1 MIKLLKNMRR
11 KEVLMVLLCTV
22 LVAVQVYFDLRLPD
36 YMTDLTTLIKTSG
49 ATADI
54 LSVGVKML
62 GCTLA
67 SAVLAVGCGY
77 LAAKAAS
84 GFSFTVREKLFRH
97 VMDIGSEE
105 MQDFSVASLITRTTN
120 DITQIQMIVA
130 MGLQMMI
137 KSPIM
142 AVWAIIKILGK
153 SWELSAVTAAF
164 VVVICV
170 TVITVMS
177 ICIPRFR
184 IVQKLTDQINRVARE
199 NLTGI
204 NVVHAFNAEQ
214 YQNDKFN
221 KPSLDMMNVQVKNQK
236 LFALVQPTMTLG
248 MNGLAL
254 TIYWLGAALVNNIAL
269 TDPVA
274 RLTMFSDVLVFSTYA
289 TYVVMSFMML
299 VMIFMLLPQAQ
310 VSAERINEVLE
321 RKANIREGSV
331 SECKERGTVEFKNVS
346 FRYPHTSEDEL
357 SNISFRVNRGETL
370 AVIGATGSGKTTMMN
385 LLTRIY
391 APTDGKVFFD
401 GKNVS
406 TYTTDELRQRI
417 KAVLQKTALFK
428 GSVRDNIMIAADDA
442 SDENL
447 QNALKVAQAED
458 FVKSKGGADAEIEQG
473 GKNLSGG
480 QRQRLS
486 VARAIA
492 AKPEVL
498 ILDDSSSALDY
509 LTDLNMRRAIS
520 SLEPK
525 PTVFIVSQR
534 AAAVKNADIIVVL
547 DDGKEV
553 GVGNRD
559 YLYENCSV
567 YREIETSQE
576 KGANE

>member
-1 MIKLLKNMRR
+1 MNIFFRHLKKYRAASILAPAFKLMEALF
-11 KEVLMVLLCTV
+11 ELFVPIFVADMVDRGVGNGDTSVIIRDTIIIIAFGLFGLIFSIIG
-22 LVAVQVYFDLRLPD
+22 QYF
-36 YMTDLTTLIKTSG
+36 S
-49 ATADI
+49 
-54 LSVGVKML
+54 
-62 GCTLA
+62 
-67 SAVLAVGCGY
+67 
-77 LAAKAAS
+77 AKAATGLS
-84 GFSFTVREKLFRH
+84 HDVRERTYKKMLSLPASEVDRIGVPAMITAMTSDINQMQSGVNLALRLLLRSPFVVFGALIAAMIIDVKISSVFAVLIFALFA
-97 VMDIGSEE
+97 VVI
-105 MQDFSVASLITRTTN
+105 I
-120 DITQIQMIVA
+120 
-130 MGLQMMI
+130 
-137 KSPIM
+137 IM
-142 AVWAIIKILGK
+142 AVTMPKYSVAQKNLDGV
-153 SWELSAVTAAF
+153 SA
-164 VVVICV
+164 
-170 TVITVMS
+170 S
-177 ICIPRFR
+177 
-184 IVQKLTDQINRVARE
+184 ARE
-199 NLTGI
+199 NLTGARVI
-204 NVVHAFNAEQ
+204 RAFGAE
-214 YQNDKFN
+214 DAE
-221 KPSLDMMNVQVKNQK
+221 VKNYGNKTAGLEKSQN
-236 LFALVQPTMTLG
+236 FAGTVSALLNPLTFAIVNLG
-248 MNGLAL
+248 IVALLYFGGVRVNSGAL
-254 TIYWLGAALVNNIAL
+254 TQGKIIAL
-269 TDPVA
+269 YDYMSQILIELVKFANLVVTISRALACGKRIDGILSIENDESPIKDDD
-274 RLTMFSDVLVFSTYA
+274 TSDSYIEFRDV
-289 TYVVMSFMML
+289 
-299 VMIFMLLPQAQ
+299 
-310 VSAERINEVLE
+310 
-321 RKANIREGSV
+321 SV
-331 SECKERGTVEFKNVS
+331 SYNGGGDSLSHVDLKVGKGQTVG
-346 FRYPHTSEDEL
+346 
-357 SNISFRVNRGETL
+357 I
-370 AVIGATGSGKTTMMN
+370 IGATGSGKTTMMN

-417 KAVLQKTALFK
+417 KAVLQKTSLFK

>member
-1 MIKLLKNMRR
+1 MNIFFRHLKKYRAASILAPAFKLIEALF
-11 KEVLMVLLCTV
+11 ELFVPIFVADMVDRGVGNGDTSVIIRDTIIIIAFGLFGLIFSIIG
-22 LVAVQVYFDLRLPD
+22 QYF
-36 YMTDLTTLIKTSG
+36 S
-49 ATADI
+49 
-54 LSVGVKML
+54 
-62 GCTLA
+62 
-67 SAVLAVGCGY
+67 
-77 LAAKAAS
+77 AKAATGLS
-84 GFSFTVREKLFRH
+84 HDVRERTYKKMLSLPASEVDRIGVPAMITAMTSDINQMQSGVNLALRLLLRSPFVVFGALIAAMIIDVKISSVFAALIFALFA
-97 VMDIGSEE
+97 VVI
-105 MQDFSVASLITRTTN
+105 I
-120 DITQIQMIVA
+120 
-130 MGLQMMI
+130 
-137 KSPIM
+137 IM
-142 AVWAIIKILGK
+142 AVTMPKY
-153 SWELSAVTAAF
+153 SAA
-164 VVVICV
+164 
-170 TVITVMS
+170 
-177 ICIPRFR
+177 
-184 IVQKLTDQINRVARE
+184 QKNLDGVSASARE
-199 NLTGI
+199 NLTGARVI
-204 NVVHAFNAEQ
+204 RAFGAE
-214 YQNDKFN
+214 DAE
-221 KPSLDMMNVQVKNQK
+221 VKNYGNKTAGLEKSQN
-236 LFALVQPTMTLG
+236 FAGTVSALLNPLTFAIVNLG
-248 MNGLAL
+248 IVALLYFGGVRVNSGAL
-254 TIYWLGAALVNNIAL
+254 TQGKIIAL
-269 TDPVA
+269 YDYMSQILIELVKFANLVVTISRALACGKRIDGILSIENDESPIKDDD
-274 RLTMFSDVLVFSTYA
+274 TSDSYIEFRDV
-289 TYVVMSFMML
+289 
-299 VMIFMLLPQAQ
+299 
-310 VSAERINEVLE
+310 
-321 RKANIREGSV
+321 SV
-331 SECKERGTVEFKNVS
+331 SYNGGGDSLSHVDLKVGKGQTVG
-346 FRYPHTSEDEL
+346 
-357 SNISFRVNRGETL
+357 I
-370 AVIGATGSGKTTMMN
+370 IGATGSGKTTMMN

-447 QNALKVAQAED
+447 QNALKVAQAAD

>member
-1 MIKLLKNMRR
+1 MNIFFRHLKKYRAASILAPAFKLMEALF
-11 KEVLMVLLCTV
+11 ELFVPIFVADMVDRGVGNGDTSVIIRDTIIIIAFGLFGLIFSIIG
-22 LVAVQVYFDLRLPD
+22 QYF
-36 YMTDLTTLIKTSG
+36 S
-49 ATADI
+49 
-54 LSVGVKML
+54 
-62 GCTLA
+62 
-67 SAVLAVGCGY
+67 
-77 LAAKAAS
+77 AKAATGLS
-84 GFSFTVREKLFRH
+84 HDVRERTYKKMLSLPASEVDRIGVPAMITAMTSDINQMQSGVNLALRLLLRSPFVVFGALIAAMIIDVKISSVFAALIFALFA
-97 VMDIGSEE
+97 VVI
-105 MQDFSVASLITRTTN
+105 I
-120 DITQIQMIVA
+120 
-130 MGLQMMI
+130 
-137 KSPIM
+137 IM
-142 AVWAIIKILGK
+142 AVTMPKY
-153 SWELSAVTAAF
+153 SAA
-164 VVVICV
+164 
-170 TVITVMS
+170 
-177 ICIPRFR
+177 
-184 IVQKLTDQINRVARE
+184 QKNLDGVSASARE
-199 NLTGI
+199 NLTGARVI
-204 NVVHAFNAEQ
+204 RAFGAE
-214 YQNDKFN
+214 DAE
-221 KPSLDMMNVQVKNQK
+221 VKNYGNKTAGLEKSQN
-236 LFALVQPTMTLG
+236 FAGTVSALLNPLTFAIVNLG
-248 MNGLAL
+248 IVALLYFGGVRVNSGAL
-254 TIYWLGAALVNNIAL
+254 TQGKIIAL
-269 TDPVA
+269 YDYMSQILIELVKFANLVVTISRALACGKRIDGILSIENDESPIKDDD
-274 RLTMFSDVLVFSTYA
+274 TSDSYIEFRDV
-289 TYVVMSFMML
+289 
-299 VMIFMLLPQAQ
+299 
-310 VSAERINEVLE
+310 
-321 RKANIREGSV
+321 SV
-331 SECKERGTVEFKNVS
+331 SYNGGGDSLSHVDLKVGKGQTVG
-346 FRYPHTSEDEL
+346 
-357 SNISFRVNRGETL
+357 I
-370 AVIGATGSGKTTMMN
+370 IGATGSGKTTMMN

-458 FVKSKGGADAEIEQG
+458 FVKSKGGADVEIEQG

>member
-1 MIKLLKNMRR
+1 MNIFFRHLKKYRAASILAPAFKLMEALF
-11 KEVLMVLLCTV
+11 ELFVPIFVADMVDRGVGNGDTSVIIRDTIIIIAFGLFGLIFSIIG
-22 LVAVQVYFDLRLPD
+22 QYF
-36 YMTDLTTLIKTSG
+36 S
-49 ATADI
+49 
-54 LSVGVKML
+54 
-62 GCTLA
+62 
-67 SAVLAVGCGY
+67 
-77 LAAKAAS
+77 AKAATGLS
-84 GFSFTVREKLFRH
+84 HDVRERTYKKMLSLPASEVDRIGVPAMITAMTSDINQMQSGVNLALRLLLRSPFVVFGALIAAMIIDVKISSVFAALIFALFA
-97 VMDIGSEE
+97 VVI
-105 MQDFSVASLITRTTN
+105 I
-120 DITQIQMIVA
+120 
-130 MGLQMMI
+130 
-137 KSPIM
+137 IM
-142 AVWAIIKILGK
+142 AVTMPKY
-153 SWELSAVTAAF
+153 SAA
-164 VVVICV
+164 
-170 TVITVMS
+170 
-177 ICIPRFR
+177 
-184 IVQKLTDQINRVARE
+184 QKNLDGVSASARE
-199 NLTGI
+199 NLTGARVI
-204 NVVHAFNAEQ
+204 RAFGAE
-214 YQNDKFN
+214 DAE
-221 KPSLDMMNVQVKNQK
+221 VKNYGNKTAK
-236 LFALVQPTMTLG
+236 LEKSQNFAGTVSALLNPLTFAIVNLG
-248 MNGLAL
+248 IVALLYFGGVRVNSGAL
-254 TIYWLGAALVNNIAL
+254 TQGKIIAL
-269 TDPVA
+269 YDYMSQILIELVKFANLVVTISRALACGKRIDGILSIENDESPIKDDD
-274 RLTMFSDVLVFSTYA
+274 TSDSYIEFRDV
-289 TYVVMSFMML
+289 
-299 VMIFMLLPQAQ
+299 
-310 VSAERINEVLE
+310 
-321 RKANIREGSV
+321 SV
-331 SECKERGTVEFKNVS
+331 SYNGGGDSLSHVDLKVGKGQTVG
-346 FRYPHTSEDEL
+346 
-357 SNISFRVNRGETL
+357 I
-370 AVIGATGSGKTTMMN
+370 IGATGSGKTTMMN

-417 KAVLQKTALFK
+417 KTVLQKTSLFK

>member
-1 MIKLLKNMRR
+1 MNIFFRHLKKYRAASILAPAFKLIEALF
-11 KEVLMVLLCTV
+11 ELFVPIFVADMVDRGVGNGDTSVIIRDTIIIIAFGLFGLIFSIIG
-22 LVAVQVYFDLRLPD
+22 QYF
-36 YMTDLTTLIKTSG
+36 S
-49 ATADI
+49 
-54 LSVGVKML
+54 
-62 GCTLA
+62 
-67 SAVLAVGCGY
+67 
-77 LAAKAAS
+77 AKAATGLS
-84 GFSFTVREKLFRH
+84 HDVRERTYKKMLSLPASEVDRIGVPAMITAMTSDINQMQSGVNLALRLLLRSPFVVFGALIAAMIIDVKISSVFAALIFALFA
-97 VMDIGSEE
+97 VVI
-105 MQDFSVASLITRTTN
+105 I
-120 DITQIQMIVA
+120 
-130 MGLQMMI
+130 
-137 KSPIM
+137 IM
-142 AVWAIIKILGK
+142 AVTMPKY
-153 SWELSAVTAAF
+153 SAA
-164 VVVICV
+164 
-170 TVITVMS
+170 
-177 ICIPRFR
+177 
-184 IVQKLTDQINRVARE
+184 QKNLDGVSASARE
-199 NLTGI
+199 NLTGARVI
-204 NVVHAFNAEQ
+204 RAFGAE
-214 YQNDKFN
+214 DAE
-221 KPSLDMMNVQVKNQK
+221 VKNYSNKTAGLEKSQN
-236 LFALVQPTMTLG
+236 FAGTVSALLNPLTFAIVNLG
-248 MNGLAL
+248 IVALLYFGGVRVNSGAL
-254 TIYWLGAALVNNIAL
+254 TQGKIIAL
-269 TDPVA
+269 YDYMSQILIELVKFANLVVTISRALACGKRIDGILSIENDESPIKDDD
-274 RLTMFSDVLVFSTYA
+274 TSDSYIEFRDV
-289 TYVVMSFMML
+289 
-299 VMIFMLLPQAQ
+299 
-310 VSAERINEVLE
+310 
-321 RKANIREGSV
+321 SV
-331 SECKERGTVEFKNVS
+331 SYNGGGDSLSHVDLKVGKGQTVG
-346 FRYPHTSEDEL
+346 
-357 SNISFRVNRGETL
+357 I
-370 AVIGATGSGKTTMMN
+370 IGATGSGKTTMMN

-417 KAVLQKTALFK
+417 KAVLQKTSLFK

-486 VARAIA
+486 VAIAIA

>member
-1 MIKLLKNMRR
+1 MNIFFRHLKKYRAASILAPAFKLIEALF
-11 KEVLMVLLCTV
+11 ELFVPIFVADMVDRGVGNGDTSVIIRDTIIIIAFGLFGLIFSIIG
-22 LVAVQVYFDLRLPD
+22 QYF
-36 YMTDLTTLIKTSG
+36 S
-49 ATADI
+49 
-54 LSVGVKML
+54 
-62 GCTLA
+62 
-67 SAVLAVGCGY
+67 
-77 LAAKAAS
+77 AKAATGLS
-84 GFSFTVREKLFRH
+84 HDVRERTYKKMLSLPASEVDRIGVPAMITAMTSDINQMQSGVNLALRLLLRSPFVVFGALIAAMIIDVKISSVFAALIFALFA
-97 VMDIGSEE
+97 VVI
-105 MQDFSVASLITRTTN
+105 I
-120 DITQIQMIVA
+120 
-130 MGLQMMI
+130 
-137 KSPIM
+137 IM
-142 AVWAIIKILGK
+142 AVTMPKY
-153 SWELSAVTAAF
+153 SAA
-164 VVVICV
+164 
-170 TVITVMS
+170 
-177 ICIPRFR
+177 
-184 IVQKLTDQINRVARE
+184 QKNLDGVSASARE
-199 NLTGI
+199 NLTGARVI
-204 NVVHAFNAEQ
+204 RAFGAE
-214 YQNDKFN
+214 DAE
-221 KPSLDMMNVQVKNQK
+221 VKNYGNKTAGLEKSQN
-236 LFALVQPTMTLG
+236 FAGTVSALLNPLTFAIVNLG
-248 MNGLAL
+248 IVALLYFGGVRVNSGAL
-254 TIYWLGAALVNNIAL
+254 TQGKIIAL
-269 TDPVA
+269 YDYMSQILIELVKFANLVVTISRALACGKRIDGILSIENDESPIKDDD
-274 RLTMFSDVLVFSTYA
+274 TSDSYIEFRDV
-289 TYVVMSFMML
+289 
-299 VMIFMLLPQAQ
+299 
-310 VSAERINEVLE
+310 
-321 RKANIREGSV
+321 SV
-331 SECKERGTVEFKNVS
+331 SYNGGGDSLSHVDLKVGKGQTVG
-346 FRYPHTSEDEL
+346 
-357 SNISFRVNRGETL
+357 I
-370 AVIGATGSGKTTMMN
+370 IGATGSGKTTMMN

-406 TYTTDELRQRI
+406 TYTTGELRQRI

>member
-1 MIKLLKNMRR
+1 MNIFFRHLKKYRAASILAPAFKLIEALF
-11 KEVLMVLLCTV
+11 ELFVPIFVADMVDRGVGNGDTSVIIRDTIIIIAFGLFGLIFSIIG
-22 LVAVQVYFDLRLPD
+22 QYF
-36 YMTDLTTLIKTSG
+36 S
-49 ATADI
+49 
-54 LSVGVKML
+54 
-62 GCTLA
+62 
-67 SAVLAVGCGY
+67 
-77 LAAKAAS
+77 AKAATGLS
-84 GFSFTVREKLFRH
+84 HDVRERTYKKMLSLPASEVDRIGVPAMITAMTSDINQMQSGVNLALRLLLRSPFVVFGALIAAMIIDVKISSVFAALIFALFA
-97 VMDIGSEE
+97 VVI
-105 MQDFSVASLITRTTN
+105 I
-120 DITQIQMIVA
+120 
-130 MGLQMMI
+130 
-137 KSPIM
+137 IM
-142 AVWAIIKILGK
+142 AVTMPKY
-153 SWELSAVTAAF
+153 SAA
-164 VVVICV
+164 
-170 TVITVMS
+170 
-177 ICIPRFR
+177 
-184 IVQKLTDQINRVARE
+184 QKNLDGVSASARE
-199 NLTGI
+199 NLTGARVI
-204 NVVHAFNAEQ
+204 RAFGAE
-214 YQNDKFN
+214 DAE
-221 KPSLDMMNVQVKNQK
+221 VKNYGNKTAGLEKSQN
-236 LFALVQPTMTLG
+236 FAGTVSALLNPLTFAIVNLG
-248 MNGLAL
+248 IVALLYFGGVRVNSGAL
-254 TIYWLGAALVNNIAL
+254 TQGKIIAL
-269 TDPVA
+269 YDYMSQILIELVKFANLVVTISRALACGKRIDGILSIENDESPIKDDD
-274 RLTMFSDVLVFSTYA
+274 TSDSYIEFRDV
-289 TYVVMSFMML
+289 
-299 VMIFMLLPQAQ
+299 
-310 VSAERINEVLE
+310 
-321 RKANIREGSV
+321 SV
-331 SECKERGTVEFKNVS
+331 SYNGGGDSLSHVDLKVGKGQTVG
-346 FRYPHTSEDEL
+346 
-357 SNISFRVNRGETL
+357 I
-370 AVIGATGSGKTTMMN
+370 IGATGSGKTTMMN

-559 YLYENCSV
+559 YLYGNCSV

>member
-1 MIKLLKNMRR
+1 MNIFFRHLKKYRAASILAPAFKLIEALF
-11 KEVLMVLLCTV
+11 ELFVPIFVADMVDRGVGNGDTSVIIRDTIIIIAFGLFGLIFSIIG
-22 LVAVQVYFDLRLPD
+22 QYF
-36 YMTDLTTLIKTSG
+36 S
-49 ATADI
+49 
-54 LSVGVKML
+54 
-62 GCTLA
+62 
-67 SAVLAVGCGY
+67 
-77 LAAKAAS
+77 AKAATGLS
-84 GFSFTVREKLFRH
+84 HDVRERTYKKMLSLPASEVDRIGVPAMITAMTSDINQMQSGVNLALRLLLRSPFVVFGALIAAMIIDVKISSVFAALIFALFA
-97 VMDIGSEE
+97 VVI
-105 MQDFSVASLITRTTN
+105 I
-120 DITQIQMIVA
+120 
-130 MGLQMMI
+130 
-137 KSPIM
+137 IM
-142 AVWAIIKILGK
+142 AVTMPKY
-153 SWELSAVTAAF
+153 SAA
-164 VVVICV
+164 
-170 TVITVMS
+170 
-177 ICIPRFR
+177 
-184 IVQKLTDQINRVARE
+184 QKNLDGVSASARE
-199 NLTGI
+199 NLTGARVI
-204 NVVHAFNAEQ
+204 RAFGAE
-214 YQNDKFN
+214 DAE
-221 KPSLDMMNVQVKNQK
+221 VKNYGNKTAGLEKSQN
-236 LFALVQPTMTLG
+236 FAGTVSALLNPLTFAIVNLG
-248 MNGLAL
+248 IVALLYFGGVRVNSGAL
-254 TIYWLGAALVNNIAL
+254 TQGKIIAL
-269 TDPVA
+269 YDYMSQILIELVKFANLVVTISRALACGKRIDGILSIENDESPIKDDD
-274 RLTMFSDVLVFSTYA
+274 TSDSYIEFRDV
-289 TYVVMSFMML
+289 
-299 VMIFMLLPQAQ
+299 
-310 VSAERINEVLE
+310 
-321 RKANIREGSV
+321 SV
-331 SECKERGTVEFKNVS
+331 SYNGGGDSLSHVDLKVGKGQTVG
-346 FRYPHTSEDEL
+346 
-357 SNISFRVNRGETL
+357 I
-370 AVIGATGSGKTTMMN
+370 IGATGSGKTTMMN

-417 KAVLQKTALFK
+417 KAVLQKTAIFK

>member
-1 MIKLLKNMRR
+1 MNIFFRHLKKYRAASILAPAFKLMEALF
-11 KEVLMVLLCTV
+11 ELFVPIFVADMVDRGVGNGDTSVIIRDTIIIIAFGLFGLIFSIIG
-22 LVAVQVYFDLRLPD
+22 QYF
-36 YMTDLTTLIKTSG
+36 S
-49 ATADI
+49 
-54 LSVGVKML
+54 
-62 GCTLA
+62 
-67 SAVLAVGCGY
+67 
-77 LAAKAAS
+77 AKAATGLS
-84 GFSFTVREKLFRH
+84 HDVRERTYKKMLSLPASEVDRIGVPAMITAMTSDINQMQSGVNLALRLLLRSPFVVFGALIAAMIIDVKISSVFAALIFALFA
-97 VMDIGSEE
+97 VVI
-105 MQDFSVASLITRTTN
+105 I
-120 DITQIQMIVA
+120 
-130 MGLQMMI
+130 
-137 KSPIM
+137 IM
-142 AVWAIIKILGK
+142 AVTMPKY
-153 SWELSAVTAAF
+153 SAA
-164 VVVICV
+164 
-170 TVITVMS
+170 
-177 ICIPRFR
+177 
-184 IVQKLTDQINRVARE
+184 QKNLDGVSASARE
-199 NLTGI
+199 NLTGARVI
-204 NVVHAFNAEQ
+204 RAFGAE
-214 YQNDKFN
+214 DAE
-221 KPSLDMMNVQVKNQK
+221 VKNYGNKTAGLEKSQN
-236 LFALVQPTMTLG
+236 FAGTVSALLNPLTFAIVNLG
-248 MNGLAL
+248 IVALLYFGGVRVNSGAL
-254 TIYWLGAALVNNIAL
+254 TQGKIIAL
-269 TDPVA
+269 YDYMSQILIELVKFANLVVTISRALACGKRIDGILSIENDESPIKDDD
-274 RLTMFSDVLVFSTYA
+274 TSDSYIEFRDV
-289 TYVVMSFMML
+289 
-299 VMIFMLLPQAQ
+299 
-310 VSAERINEVLE
+310 
-321 RKANIREGSV
+321 SV
-331 SECKERGTVEFKNVS
+331 SYNGGGDSLSHVDLKVGKGQTVG
-346 FRYPHTSEDEL
+346 
-357 SNISFRVNRGETL
+357 I
-370 AVIGATGSGKTTMMN
+370 IGATGSGKTTMMN

-406 TYTTDELRQRI
+406 TYTTGELRQRI

>member
-1 MIKLLKNMRR
+1 MNIFFRHLKKYRAASILAPAFKLIEALF
-11 KEVLMVLLCTV
+11 ELFVPIFVADMVDRGVGNGDTSVIIRDTIIIIAFGLFGLIFSIIG
-22 LVAVQVYFDLRLPD
+22 QYF
-36 YMTDLTTLIKTSG
+36 S
-49 ATADI
+49 
-54 LSVGVKML
+54 
-62 GCTLA
+62 
-67 SAVLAVGCGY
+67 
-77 LAAKAAS
+77 AKAATGLS
-84 GFSFTVREKLFRH
+84 HDVRERTYKKMLSLPASEVDRIGVPAMITAMTSDINQMQSGVNLALRLLLRSPFVVFGALIAAMIIDVKISSVFAALIFALFA
-97 VMDIGSEE
+97 VVI
-105 MQDFSVASLITRTTN
+105 I
-120 DITQIQMIVA
+120 
-130 MGLQMMI
+130 
-137 KSPIM
+137 IM
-142 AVWAIIKILGK
+142 AVTMPKY
-153 SWELSAVTAAF
+153 SAA
-164 VVVICV
+164 
-170 TVITVMS
+170 
-177 ICIPRFR
+177 
-184 IVQKLTDQINRVARE
+184 QKNLDGVSASARE
-199 NLTGI
+199 NLTGARVI
-204 NVVHAFNAEQ
+204 RAFGAE
-214 YQNDKFN
+214 DAE
-221 KPSLDMMNVQVKNQK
+221 VKNYGNKTAK
-236 LFALVQPTMTLG
+236 LEKSQNFAGTVSALLNPLTFAIVNLG
-248 MNGLAL
+248 IVALLYFGGVRVNSGAL
-254 TIYWLGAALVNNIAL
+254 TQGKIIAL
-269 TDPVA
+269 YDYMSQILIELVKFANLVVTISRALACGKRIDGILSIENDESPIKDDD
-274 RLTMFSDVLVFSTYA
+274 TSDSYIEFRDV
-289 TYVVMSFMML
+289 
-299 VMIFMLLPQAQ
+299 
-310 VSAERINEVLE
+310 
-321 RKANIREGSV
+321 SV
-331 SECKERGTVEFKNVS
+331 SYNGGGDSLSHVDLKVGKGQTVG
-346 FRYPHTSEDEL
+346 
-357 SNISFRVNRGETL
+357 I
-370 AVIGATGSGKTTMMN
+370 IGATGSGKTTMMN

-417 KAVLQKTALFK
+417 KTVLQKTSLFK

>member
-1 MIKLLKNMRR
+1 MNIFFRHLKKYRAASILAPAFKLMEALF
-11 KEVLMVLLCTV
+11 ELFVPIFVADMVDRGVGNGDTSVIIRDTIIIIAFGLFGLIFSIIG
-22 LVAVQVYFDLRLPD
+22 QYF
-36 YMTDLTTLIKTSG
+36 S
-49 ATADI
+49 
-54 LSVGVKML
+54 
-62 GCTLA
+62 
-67 SAVLAVGCGY
+67 
-77 LAAKAAS
+77 AKAATGLS
-84 GFSFTVREKLFRH
+84 HDVRERTYKKMLSLPASEVDRIGVPAMITAMTSDINQMQSGVNLALRLLLRSPFVVFGALIAAMIIDVKISSVFAVLIFALFA
-97 VMDIGSEE
+97 VVI
-105 MQDFSVASLITRTTN
+105 I
-120 DITQIQMIVA
+120 
-130 MGLQMMI
+130 
-137 KSPIM
+137 IM
-142 AVWAIIKILGK
+142 AVTMPKY
-153 SWELSAVTAAF
+153 SAA
-164 VVVICV
+164 
-170 TVITVMS
+170 
-177 ICIPRFR
+177 
-184 IVQKLTDQINRVARE
+184 QKNLDGVSASARE
-199 NLTGI
+199 NLTGARVI
-204 NVVHAFNAEQ
+204 RAFGAE
-214 YQNDKFN
+214 DAE
-221 KPSLDMMNVQVKNQK
+221 VKNYGNKTAK
-236 LFALVQPTMTLG
+236 LEKSQNFAGTVSALLNPLTFAIVNLG
-248 MNGLAL
+248 IVALLYFGGARVNSGAL
-254 TIYWLGAALVNNIAL
+254 TQGKIIAL
-269 TDPVA
+269 YDYMSQILIELVKFANLVVTISRALACGKRIDGILSIENDESPIKDDD
-274 RLTMFSDVLVFSTYA
+274 TSDSYIEFRDV
-289 TYVVMSFMML
+289 
-299 VMIFMLLPQAQ
+299 
-310 VSAERINEVLE
+310 
-321 RKANIREGSV
+321 SV
-331 SECKERGTVEFKNVS
+331 SYNGGGDSLSHVDLKVGKGQTVG
-346 FRYPHTSEDEL
+346 
-357 SNISFRVNRGETL
+357 I
-370 AVIGATGSGKTTMMN
+370 IGATGSGKTTMMN

-417 KAVLQKTALFK
+417 KAVLQKTSLFK

>member
-1 MIKLLKNMRR
+1 MNIFFRHLKKYRAASILAPAFKLIEALF
-11 KEVLMVLLCTV
+11 ELFVPIFVADMVDRGVGSGDTSVIIRDTIIIIAFGLFGLIFSIIG
-22 LVAVQVYFDLRLPD
+22 QYF
-36 YMTDLTTLIKTSG
+36 S
-49 ATADI
+49 
-54 LSVGVKML
+54 
-62 GCTLA
+62 
-67 SAVLAVGCGY
+67 
-77 LAAKAAS
+77 AKAATGLS
-84 GFSFTVREKLFRH
+84 HDVRERTYKKMLSLPASEVDRIGVPAMITAMTSDINQMQSGVNLALRLLLRSPFVVFGALIAAMIIDVKISSVFAALIFALFA
-97 VMDIGSEE
+97 VVI
-105 MQDFSVASLITRTTN
+105 I
-120 DITQIQMIVA
+120 
-130 MGLQMMI
+130 
-137 KSPIM
+137 IM
-142 AVWAIIKILGK
+142 AVTMPKY
-153 SWELSAVTAAF
+153 SAA
-164 VVVICV
+164 
-170 TVITVMS
+170 
-177 ICIPRFR
+177 
-184 IVQKLTDQINRVARE
+184 QKNLDGVSASARE
-199 NLTGI
+199 NLTGARVI
-204 NVVHAFNAEQ
+204 RAFGAE
-214 YQNDKFN
+214 DAE
-221 KPSLDMMNVQVKNQK
+221 VKNYGNKTAGLEKSQN
-236 LFALVQPTMTLG
+236 FAGTVSALLNPLTFAIVNLG
-248 MNGLAL
+248 IVALLYFGGVRVNSGAL
-254 TIYWLGAALVNNIAL
+254 TQGKIIAL
-269 TDPVA
+269 YDYMSQILIELVKFANLVVTISRALACGKRIDGILSIENDESPIKDDD
-274 RLTMFSDVLVFSTYA
+274 TSDSYIEFRDV
-289 TYVVMSFMML
+289 
-299 VMIFMLLPQAQ
+299 
-310 VSAERINEVLE
+310 
-321 RKANIREGSV
+321 SV
-331 SECKERGTVEFKNVS
+331 SYNGGGDSLSHVDLKVGKGQTVG
-346 FRYPHTSEDEL
+346 
-357 SNISFRVNRGETL
+357 I
-370 AVIGATGSGKTTMMN
+370 IGATGSGKTTMMN

-417 KAVLQKTALFK
+417 KAVLQKTSLFK

>member
-1 MIKLLKNMRR
+1 MNIFFRHLKKYRAASILAPAFKLIEALF
-11 KEVLMVLLCTV
+11 ELFVPIFVADMVDRGVGNGDTSVIIRDTIIIIAFGLFGLIFSIIG
-22 LVAVQVYFDLRLPD
+22 QYF
-36 YMTDLTTLIKTSG
+36 S
-49 ATADI
+49 
-54 LSVGVKML
+54 
-62 GCTLA
+62 
-67 SAVLAVGCGY
+67 
-77 LAAKAAS
+77 AKAATGLS
-84 GFSFTVREKLFRH
+84 HDVRERTYKKMLSLPASEVDRIGVPAMITAMTSDINQMQSGVNLALRLLLRSPFVVFGALIAAMIIDVKISSVFAVLIFALFA
-97 VMDIGSEE
+97 VVI
-105 MQDFSVASLITRTTN
+105 I
-120 DITQIQMIVA
+120 
-130 MGLQMMI
+130 
-137 KSPIM
+137 IM
-142 AVWAIIKILGK
+142 AVTMPKY
-153 SWELSAVTAAF
+153 SAA
-164 VVVICV
+164 
-170 TVITVMS
+170 
-177 ICIPRFR
+177 
-184 IVQKLTDQINRVARE
+184 QKNLDGVSASARE
-199 NLTGI
+199 NLTGARVI
-204 NVVHAFNAEQ
+204 RAFGAE
-214 YQNDKFN
+214 DAE
-221 KPSLDMMNVQVKNQK
+221 VKNYGNKTAK
-236 LFALVQPTMTLG
+236 LEKSQNFAGTVSALLNPLTFAIVNLG
-248 MNGLAL
+248 IVALLYFGGVRVNSGAL
-254 TIYWLGAALVNNIAL
+254 TQGKIIAL
-269 TDPVA
+269 YDYMSQILIELVKFANLVVTISRALACGKRIDGILSIENDESPIKDDD
-274 RLTMFSDVLVFSTYA
+274 TSDSYIEFRDV
-289 TYVVMSFMML
+289 
-299 VMIFMLLPQAQ
+299 
-310 VSAERINEVLE
+310 
-321 RKANIREGSV
+321 SV
-331 SECKERGTVEFKNVS
+331 SYNGGGDSLSHVDLKVGKGQTVG
-346 FRYPHTSEDEL
+346 
-357 SNISFRVNRGETL
+357 I
-370 AVIGATGSGKTTMMN
+370 IGATGSGKTTMMN

-417 KAVLQKTALFK
+417 KTVLQKTSLFK

>member
-1 MIKLLKNMRR
+1 MNIFFRHLKKYRAASILAPAFKLIEALF
-11 KEVLMVLLCTV
+11 ELFVPIFVADMVDRGVGNGDTSVIIRDTIIIIAFGLFGLIFSIIG
-22 LVAVQVYFDLRLPD
+22 QYF
-36 YMTDLTTLIKTSG
+36 S
-49 ATADI
+49 
-54 LSVGVKML
+54 
-62 GCTLA
+62 
-67 SAVLAVGCGY
+67 
-77 LAAKAAS
+77 AKAATGLS
-84 GFSFTVREKLFRH
+84 HDVRERTYKKMLSLPASEVDRIGVPAMITAMTSDINQMQSGVNLALRLLLRSPFVVFGALIAAMIIDVKISSVFAALIFALFA
-97 VMDIGSEE
+97 VVI
-105 MQDFSVASLITRTTN
+105 I
-120 DITQIQMIVA
+120 
-130 MGLQMMI
+130 
-137 KSPIM
+137 IM
-142 AVWAIIKILGK
+142 AVTMPKY
-153 SWELSAVTAAF
+153 SAA
-164 VVVICV
+164 
-170 TVITVMS
+170 
-177 ICIPRFR
+177 
-184 IVQKLTDQINRVARE
+184 QKNLDGVSASARE
-199 NLTGI
+199 NLTGARVI
-204 NVVHAFNAEQ
+204 RAFGAE
-214 YQNDKFN
+214 DAE
-221 KPSLDMMNVQVKNQK
+221 VKNYGNKTAGLEKSQN
-236 LFALVQPTMTLG
+236 FAGTVSALLNPLTFAIVNLG
-248 MNGLAL
+248 IVALLYFGGARVNSGAL
-254 TIYWLGAALVNNIAL
+254 TQGKIIAL
-269 TDPVA
+269 YDYMSQILIELVKFANLVVTISRALACGKRIDGILSIENDESPIKDDD
-274 RLTMFSDVLVFSTYA
+274 TSDSYIEFRDV
-289 TYVVMSFMML
+289 
-299 VMIFMLLPQAQ
+299 
-310 VSAERINEVLE
+310 
-321 RKANIREGSV
+321 SV
-331 SECKERGTVEFKNVS
+331 SYNGGGDSLSHVDLKVGKGQTVG
-346 FRYPHTSEDEL
+346 
-357 SNISFRVNRGETL
+357 I
-370 AVIGATGSGKTTMMN
+370 IGATGSGKTTMMN

>member
-1 MIKLLKNMRR
+1 MNIFFRHLKKYRAASILAPAFKLIEALF
-11 KEVLMVLLCTV
+11 ELFVPIFVADMVDRGVGNGDTSVIIRDTIIIIAFGLFGLIFSIIG
-22 LVAVQVYFDLRLPD
+22 QYF
-36 YMTDLTTLIKTSG
+36 S
-49 ATADI
+49 
-54 LSVGVKML
+54 
-62 GCTLA
+62 
-67 SAVLAVGCGY
+67 
-77 LAAKAAS
+77 AKAATGLS
-84 GFSFTVREKLFRH
+84 HDVRERTYKKMLSLPASEVDRIGVPAMITAMTSDINQMQSGVNLALRLLLRSPFVVFGALIAAMIIDVKISSVFAALIFALFA
-97 VMDIGSEE
+97 VVI
-105 MQDFSVASLITRTTN
+105 I
-120 DITQIQMIVA
+120 
-130 MGLQMMI
+130 
-137 KSPIM
+137 IM
-142 AVWAIIKILGK
+142 AVTMPKY
-153 SWELSAVTAAF
+153 SAA
-164 VVVICV
+164 
-170 TVITVMS
+170 
-177 ICIPRFR
+177 
-184 IVQKLTDQINRVARE
+184 QKNLDGVSASARE
-199 NLTGI
+199 NLTGARVI
-204 NVVHAFNAEQ
+204 RAFGAE
-214 YQNDKFN
+214 DAE
-221 KPSLDMMNVQVKNQK
+221 VKNYGNKTAGLEKSQN
-236 LFALVQPTMTLG
+236 FAGTVSALLNPLTFAIVNLG
-248 MNGLAL
+248 IVALLYFGGVHVNSGAL
-254 TIYWLGAALVNNIAL
+254 TQGKIIAL
-269 TDPVA
+269 YDYMSQILIELVKFANLVVTISRALACGKRIDGILSIENDESPIKDDD
-274 RLTMFSDVLVFSTYA
+274 TSDSYIEFRDV
-289 TYVVMSFMML
+289 
-299 VMIFMLLPQAQ
+299 
-310 VSAERINEVLE
+310 
-321 RKANIREGSV
+321 SV
-331 SECKERGTVEFKNVS
+331 SYNGGGDSLSHVDLKVGKGQTVG
-346 FRYPHTSEDEL
+346 
-357 SNISFRVNRGETL
+357 I
-370 AVIGATGSGKTTMMN
+370 IGATGSGKTTMMN

-576 KGANE
+576 KGSNE

>member
-1 MIKLLKNMRR
+1 MNIFFRHLKKYRAASILAPAFKLIEALF
-11 KEVLMVLLCTV
+11 ELFVPIFVADMVDRGVGNGDTSIIIRDTIIIIAFGLFGLIFSIIG
-22 LVAVQVYFDLRLPD
+22 QYF
-36 YMTDLTTLIKTSG
+36 S
-49 ATADI
+49 
-54 LSVGVKML
+54 
-62 GCTLA
+62 
-67 SAVLAVGCGY
+67 
-77 LAAKAAS
+77 AKAATGLS
-84 GFSFTVREKLFRH
+84 HDVRERTYKKMLSLPASEVDRIGVPAMITAMTSDINQMQSGVNLALRLLLRSPFVVFGALIAAMIIDVKISSVFAALIFALFA
-97 VMDIGSEE
+97 VVI
-105 MQDFSVASLITRTTN
+105 I
-120 DITQIQMIVA
+120 
-130 MGLQMMI
+130 
-137 KSPIM
+137 IM
-142 AVWAIIKILGK
+142 AVTMPKY
-153 SWELSAVTAAF
+153 SAA
-164 VVVICV
+164 
-170 TVITVMS
+170 
-177 ICIPRFR
+177 
-184 IVQKLTDQINRVARE
+184 QKNLDGVSASARE
-199 NLTGI
+199 NLTGARVI
-204 NVVHAFNAEQ
+204 RAFGAE
-214 YQNDKFN
+214 DAE
-221 KPSLDMMNVQVKNQK
+221 VKNYGNKTAGLEKSQN
-236 LFALVQPTMTLG
+236 FAGTVSALLNPLTFAIVNLG
-248 MNGLAL
+248 IVALLYFGGVRVNSGAL
-254 TIYWLGAALVNNIAL
+254 TQGKIIAL
-269 TDPVA
+269 YDYMSQILIELVKFANLVVTISRALACGKRIDGILSIENDESPIKDDD
-274 RLTMFSDVLVFSTYA
+274 TSDSYIEFRDV
-289 TYVVMSFMML
+289 
-299 VMIFMLLPQAQ
+299 
-310 VSAERINEVLE
+310 
-321 RKANIREGSV
+321 SV
-331 SECKERGTVEFKNVS
+331 SYNGGGDSLSHVDLKVGKGQTVG
-346 FRYPHTSEDEL
+346 
-357 SNISFRVNRGETL
+357 I
-370 AVIGATGSGKTTMMN
+370 IGATGSGKTTMMN

>member
-1 MIKLLKNMRR
+1 MNIFFRHLKKYRAASILAPAFKLIEALF
-11 KEVLMVLLCTV
+11 ELFVPIFVADMVDRGVGNGDTSVIIRDTIIIIAFGLFGLIFSIIG
-22 LVAVQVYFDLRLPD
+22 QYF
-36 YMTDLTTLIKTSG
+36 S
-49 ATADI
+49 
-54 LSVGVKML
+54 
-62 GCTLA
+62 
-67 SAVLAVGCGY
+67 
-77 LAAKAAS
+77 AKAATGLS
-84 GFSFTVREKLFRH
+84 HDVRERTYKKMLSLPASEVDRIGVPAMITAMTSDINQMQSGVNLALRLLLRSPFVVFGALIAAMIIDVKISSVFAVLIFALFA
-97 VMDIGSEE
+97 VVI
-105 MQDFSVASLITRTTN
+105 I
-120 DITQIQMIVA
+120 
-130 MGLQMMI
+130 
-137 KSPIM
+137 IM
-142 AVWAIIKILGK
+142 AVTMPKY
-153 SWELSAVTAAF
+153 SAA
-164 VVVICV
+164 
-170 TVITVMS
+170 
-177 ICIPRFR
+177 
-184 IVQKLTDQINRVARE
+184 QKNLDGVSASARE
-199 NLTGI
+199 NLTGARVI
-204 NVVHAFNAEQ
+204 RAFGAE
-214 YQNDKFN
+214 DAE
-221 KPSLDMMNVQVKNQK
+221 VKNYGNKTAGLEKSQN
-236 LFALVQPTMTLG
+236 FAGTVSALLNPLTFAIVNLG
-248 MNGLAL
+248 IVALLYFGGVRVNSGAL
-254 TIYWLGAALVNNIAL
+254 TQGKIIAL
-269 TDPVA
+269 YDYMSQILIELVKFANLVVTISRALACGKRIDGILSIENDESPIKDDD
-274 RLTMFSDVLVFSTYA
+274 TSDSYIEFRDV
-289 TYVVMSFMML
+289 
-299 VMIFMLLPQAQ
+299 
-310 VSAERINEVLE
+310 
-321 RKANIREGSV
+321 SV
-331 SECKERGTVEFKNVS
+331 SYNGGGDSLSHVDLKVGKGQTVG
-346 FRYPHTSEDEL
+346 
-357 SNISFRVNRGETL
+357 I
-370 AVIGATGSGKTTMMN
+370 IGATGSGKTTMMN

-442 SDENL
+442 SDGNL

>member
-1 MIKLLKNMRR
+1 MNIFFRHLKKYRAASILAPAFKLIEALF
-11 KEVLMVLLCTV
+11 ELFVPIFV
-22 LVAVQVYFDLRLPD
+22 
-36 YMTDLTTLIKTSG
+36 
-49 ATADI
+49 ADI
-54 LSVGVKML
+54 VDRGVGNGDTSVIIRDTVIIIAFGL
-62 GCTLA
+62 FGLIF
-67 SAVLAVGCGY
+67 SIIGQY
-77 LAAKAAS
+77 FSAKAATGLS
-84 GFSFTVREKLFRH
+84 HDVRERTYKKMLSLPASEVDRIGVPAMITAMTSDINQMQSGVNLALRLLLRSPFVVFGALIAAMIIDVKISSVFAALIFALFA
-97 VMDIGSEE
+97 VVI
-105 MQDFSVASLITRTTN
+105 I
-120 DITQIQMIVA
+120 
-130 MGLQMMI
+130 
-137 KSPIM
+137 IM
-142 AVWAIIKILGK
+142 AVTMPKY
-153 SWELSAVTAAF
+153 SAA
-164 VVVICV
+164 
-170 TVITVMS
+170 
-177 ICIPRFR
+177 
-184 IVQKLTDQINRVARE
+184 QKNLDGVSASARE
-199 NLTGI
+199 NLTGARVI
-204 NVVHAFNAEQ
+204 RAFGAE
-214 YQNDKFN
+214 DAE
-221 KPSLDMMNVQVKNQK
+221 VKNYGNKTAGLEKSQN
-236 LFALVQPTMTLG
+236 FAGTVSALLNPLTFAIVNLG
-248 MNGLAL
+248 IVALLYFGGVRVNSGAL
-254 TIYWLGAALVNNIAL
+254 TQGKIIAL
-269 TDPVA
+269 YDYMSQILIELVKFANLVVTISRALACGKRIDGILSIENDESPIKDDD
-274 RLTMFSDVLVFSTYA
+274 TSDSYIEFRDV
-289 TYVVMSFMML
+289 
-299 VMIFMLLPQAQ
+299 
-310 VSAERINEVLE
+310 
-321 RKANIREGSV
+321 SV
-331 SECKERGTVEFKNVS
+331 SYNGGGDSLSHVDLKVGKGQTVG
-346 FRYPHTSEDEL
+346 
-357 SNISFRVNRGETL
+357 I
-370 AVIGATGSGKTTMMN
+370 IGATGSGKTTMMN

>member
-1 MIKLLKNMRR
+1 MNIFFRHLKKYRAASILAPAFKLMEALF
-11 KEVLMVLLCTV
+11 ELFVPIFVADMVDRGVGNGDTSVIIRDTIIIIAFGLFGLIFSIIG
-22 LVAVQVYFDLRLPD
+22 QYF
-36 YMTDLTTLIKTSG
+36 S
-49 ATADI
+49 
-54 LSVGVKML
+54 
-62 GCTLA
+62 
-67 SAVLAVGCGY
+67 
-77 LAAKAAS
+77 AKAATGLS
-84 GFSFTVREKLFRH
+84 HDVRERTYKKMLSLPASEVDRIGVPAMITAMTSDINQMQSGVNLALRLLLRSPFVVFGALIAAMIIDVKISSVFAALIFALFA
-97 VMDIGSEE
+97 VVI
-105 MQDFSVASLITRTTN
+105 I
-120 DITQIQMIVA
+120 
-130 MGLQMMI
+130 
-137 KSPIM
+137 IM
-142 AVWAIIKILGK
+142 AVTMPKY
-153 SWELSAVTAAF
+153 SAA
-164 VVVICV
+164 
-170 TVITVMS
+170 
-177 ICIPRFR
+177 
-184 IVQKLTDQINRVARE
+184 QKNLDGVSASARE
-199 NLTGI
+199 NLTGARVI
-204 NVVHAFNAEQ
+204 RAFGAE
-214 YQNDKFN
+214 DAE
-221 KPSLDMMNVQVKNQK
+221 VKNYGNKTAGLEKSQN
-236 LFALVQPTMTLG
+236 FAGTVSALLNPLTFAIVNLG
-248 MNGLAL
+248 IVALLYFGGVRVNSGAL
-254 TIYWLGAALVNNIAL
+254 TQGKIIAL
-269 TDPVA
+269 YDYMSQILIELVKFANLVVTISRALACGKRIDGILSIENDESPIKDDD
-274 RLTMFSDVLVFSTYA
+274 TSDSYIEFRDV
-289 TYVVMSFMML
+289 
-299 VMIFMLLPQAQ
+299 
-310 VSAERINEVLE
+310 
-321 RKANIREGSV
+321 SV
-331 SECKERGTVEFKNVS
+331 SYNGGGDSLSHVDLKVGKGQTVG
-346 FRYPHTSEDEL
+346 
-357 SNISFRVNRGETL
+357 I
-370 AVIGATGSGKTTMMN
+370 IGATGSGKTTMMN

>member
-1 MIKLLKNMRR
+1 MNIFFRHLKKYRAASILAPAFKLIEALF
-11 KEVLMVLLCTV
+11 ELFVPIFVADMVDRGVGNGDTSVIIRDTIIIIAFGLFGLIFSIIG
-22 LVAVQVYFDLRLPD
+22 QYF
-36 YMTDLTTLIKTSG
+36 S
-49 ATADI
+49 
-54 LSVGVKML
+54 
-62 GCTLA
+62 
-67 SAVLAVGCGY
+67 
-77 LAAKAAS
+77 AKAATGLS
-84 GFSFTVREKLFRH
+84 HDVRERTYKKMLSLPASEVDRIGVPAMITAMTSDINQMQSGVNLALRLLLRSPFVVFGALIAAMIIDVKISSVFAALIFALFA
-97 VMDIGSEE
+97 VVI
-105 MQDFSVASLITRTTN
+105 I
-120 DITQIQMIVA
+120 
-130 MGLQMMI
+130 
-137 KSPIM
+137 IM
-142 AVWAIIKILGK
+142 AVTMPKYSVAQKNLDGV
-153 SWELSAVTAAF
+153 SA
-164 VVVICV
+164 
-170 TVITVMS
+170 S
-177 ICIPRFR
+177 
-184 IVQKLTDQINRVARE
+184 ARE
-199 NLTGI
+199 NLTGARVI
-204 NVVHAFNAEQ
+204 RAFGAE
-214 YQNDKFN
+214 DAE
-221 KPSLDMMNVQVKNQK
+221 VKNYGNKTAK
-236 LFALVQPTMTLG
+236 LEKSQNFAGTVSALLNPLTFAIVNLG
-248 MNGLAL
+248 IVALLYFGGVRVNSGAL
-254 TIYWLGAALVNNIAL
+254 TQGKIIAL
-269 TDPVA
+269 YDYMSQILIELVKFANLVVTISRALACGKRIDGILSIENDESPIKDDD
-274 RLTMFSDVLVFSTYA
+274 TSDSYIEFRNV
-289 TYVVMSFMML
+289 
-299 VMIFMLLPQAQ
+299 
-310 VSAERINEVLE
+310 
-321 RKANIREGSV
+321 SV
-331 SECKERGTVEFKNVS
+331 SYNGGGDSLSHVDLKVGKGQTVG
-346 FRYPHTSEDEL
+346 
-357 SNISFRVNRGETL
+357 I
-370 AVIGATGSGKTTMMN
+370 IGATGSGKTTMMN

-417 KAVLQKTALFK
+417 KTVLQKTSLFK

>member
-1 MIKLLKNMRR
+1 MNIFFRHLKKYRAASILAPAFKLIEALF
-11 KEVLMVLLCTV
+11 ELFVPIFVADMVDRGVGNGDTSVIIRDTIIIIAFGLFGLIFSIIG
-22 LVAVQVYFDLRLPD
+22 QYF
-36 YMTDLTTLIKTSG
+36 S
-49 ATADI
+49 
-54 LSVGVKML
+54 
-62 GCTLA
+62 
-67 SAVLAVGCGY
+67 
-77 LAAKAAS
+77 AKAATGLS
-84 GFSFTVREKLFRH
+84 HDVRERTYKKMLSLPASEVDRIG
-97 VMDIGSEE
+97 VPAMITAMTSDINQ
-105 MQDFSVASLITRTTN
+105 MQSGVNLALR
-120 DITQIQMIVA
+120 
-130 MGLQMMI
+130 LLLR
-137 KSPIM
+137 SP
-142 AVWAIIKILGK
+142 
-153 SWELSAVTAAF
+153 F
-164 VVVICV
+164 VVFGALIAAMIIDVKISSVFAALIFALFAVVIIIMVV
-170 TVITVMS
+170 TMPKYS
-177 ICIPRFR
+177 AA
-184 IVQKLTDQINRVARE
+184 QKNLDGVSASARE
-199 NLTGI
+199 NLTGARVI
-204 NVVHAFNAEQ
+204 RAFGAE
-214 YQNDKFN
+214 DAE
-221 KPSLDMMNVQVKNQK
+221 VKNYGNKTAGLEKSQN
-236 LFALVQPTMTLG
+236 FAGTVSALLNPLTFAIVNLG
-248 MNGLAL
+248 IVALLYFGGVRVNSGAL
-254 TIYWLGAALVNNIAL
+254 TQGKIIAL
-269 TDPVA
+269 YDYMSQILIELVKFANLVVTISRALACGKRIDGILSIENDESPIKDDD
-274 RLTMFSDVLVFSTYA
+274 TSDSYIEFRDV
-289 TYVVMSFMML
+289 
-299 VMIFMLLPQAQ
+299 
-310 VSAERINEVLE
+310 
-321 RKANIREGSV
+321 SV
-331 SECKERGTVEFKNVS
+331 SYNGGGDSLSHVDLKVGKGQTVG
-346 FRYPHTSEDEL
+346 
-357 SNISFRVNRGETL
+357 I
-370 AVIGATGSGKTTMMN
+370 IGATGSGKTTMMN

>member
-1 MIKLLKNMRR
+1 MNIFFRHLKKYRAASILAPAFKLIEALF
-11 KEVLMVLLCTV
+11 ELFVPIFVADMVDRGVGNGDTSVIIRDTIIIAFGLFGLIFSIIG
-22 LVAVQVYFDLRLPD
+22 QYF
-36 YMTDLTTLIKTSG
+36 S
-49 ATADI
+49 
-54 LSVGVKML
+54 
-62 GCTLA
+62 
-67 SAVLAVGCGY
+67 
-77 LAAKAAS
+77 AKAATGLS
-84 GFSFTVREKLFRH
+84 HDVRERTYKKMLSLPASEVDRIGVPAMITAMTSDINQMQSGVNLALRLLLRSPFVVFGALIAAMIIDVKISSVFAALIFALFA
-97 VMDIGSEE
+97 VVI
-105 MQDFSVASLITRTTN
+105 I
-120 DITQIQMIVA
+120 
-130 MGLQMMI
+130 
-137 KSPIM
+137 IM
-142 AVWAIIKILGK
+142 AVTMPKY
-153 SWELSAVTAAF
+153 SAA
-164 VVVICV
+164 
-170 TVITVMS
+170 
-177 ICIPRFR
+177 
-184 IVQKLTDQINRVARE
+184 QKNLDGVSASARE
-199 NLTGI
+199 NLTGARVI
-204 NVVHAFNAEQ
+204 RAFGAE
-214 YQNDKFN
+214 DAE
-221 KPSLDMMNVQVKNQK
+221 VKNYGNKTAGLEKSQN
-236 LFALVQPTMTLG
+236 FAGTVSALLNPLTFAIVNLG
-248 MNGLAL
+248 IVALLYFGGVRVNSGAL
-254 TIYWLGAALVNNIAL
+254 TQGKIIAL
-269 TDPVA
+269 YDYMSQILIELVKFANLVVTISRALACGKRIDGILSIENDESPIKDDD
-274 RLTMFSDVLVFSTYA
+274 TSDSYIEFRDV
-289 TYVVMSFMML
+289 
-299 VMIFMLLPQAQ
+299 
-310 VSAERINEVLE
+310 
-321 RKANIREGSV
+321 SV
-331 SECKERGTVEFKNVS
+331 SYNGGGDSLSHVDLKVGKGQTVG
-346 FRYPHTSEDEL
+346 
-357 SNISFRVNRGETL
+357 I
-370 AVIGATGSGKTTMMN
+370 IGATGSGKTTMMN

>member
-1 MIKLLKNMRR
+1 MNIFFRHLKKYRAASILAPAFKLIEALF
-11 KEVLMVLLCTV
+11 ELFVPIFVADMVDRGVGNGDTSVIIRDTIIIIAFGLFGLIFSIIG
-22 LVAVQVYFDLRLPD
+22 QYF
-36 YMTDLTTLIKTSG
+36 S
-49 ATADI
+49 
-54 LSVGVKML
+54 
-62 GCTLA
+62 
-67 SAVLAVGCGY
+67 
-77 LAAKAAS
+77 AKAATGLS
-84 GFSFTVREKLFRH
+84 HDVRERTYKKMLSLPASEVDRIGVPAMITAMTSDINQMQSGVNLALRLLLRSPFVVFGALIAAMIIDVKISSVFAALIFALFA
-97 VMDIGSEE
+97 VVI
-105 MQDFSVASLITRTTN
+105 I
-120 DITQIQMIVA
+120 
-130 MGLQMMI
+130 
-137 KSPIM
+137 IM
-142 AVWAIIKILGK
+142 AVTMPKY
-153 SWELSAVTAAF
+153 SAA
-164 VVVICV
+164 
-170 TVITVMS
+170 
-177 ICIPRFR
+177 
-184 IVQKLTDQINRVARE
+184 QKNLDGVSASARE
-199 NLTGI
+199 NLTGARVI
-204 NVVHAFNAEQ
+204 RAFGAE
-214 YQNDKFN
+214 DAE
-221 KPSLDMMNVQVKNQK
+221 VKNYGNKTAGLEKSQN
-236 LFALVQPTMTLG
+236 FAGTVSALLNPLTFAIVNLG
-248 MNGLAL
+248 IVALLYFGGVRVNSGAL
-254 TIYWLGAALVNNIAL
+254 TQGKIIAL
-269 TDPVA
+269 YDYMSQILIELVKFANLVVTISRALACGKRIDGILSIENDESPIKDDD
-274 RLTMFSDVLVFSTYA
+274 TSDSYIEFRDV
-289 TYVVMSFMML
+289 
-299 VMIFMLLPQAQ
+299 
-310 VSAERINEVLE
+310 
-321 RKANIREGSV
+321 SV
-331 SECKERGTVEFKNVS
+331 SYNGGGDSLSHVDLKVGKGQTVG
-346 FRYPHTSEDEL
+346 
-357 SNISFRVNRGETL
+357 I
-370 AVIGATGSGKTTMMN
+370 IGATGSGKTTMMN

-417 KAVLQKTALFK
+417 KVVLQKTALFK